1 MLTLLRLQHSE
12 PPLQWEAL
20 GVQALPNQSSRA
32 TETAQGSNPSLK
44 GSVGDTELVGS
55 VTLRLSWSEVCSAK
69 VGQTE

>member
-1 MLTLLRLQHSE
+1 M
-12 PPLQWEAL
+12 
-20 GVQALPNQSSRA
+20 QALPNQSSRA